1 MQRPLQVSARQVA
14 TPGGS
19 QQQAVTRGHHSGTF
33 PVTAAESRIASAPGI
48 AGTNSARDG
57 SILSAPPSSIEY
69 ALSGISHPL
78 MCALRLALDDSAMN
92 KLLLGFALAVLAAP
106 PGAAQAQPQTGYWW
120 NPAQSG
126 GGFVIE
132 IQGTSMFMAGFLY
145 AANGEATWV
154 ASDGPMTTPTQY
166 TGSVITFSGGQTL
179 TGAYQS
185 PTQGAAPLGNISIN
199 FTSDTTATVVWPG
212 GTIPIQRFDIVP
224 GGSTTQQP
232 ASNPQTG
239 FWWNPTESGRG
250 FTIEVQNGV
259 MWFAGYM
266 YDAQGNPVW
275 YLANSNIT
283 SPTLFQGE
291 WTQYANGQALGGPY
305 KGPIVSNSMVGAAT
319 IQFTDSA
326 NAVLTLPDG
335 RQIPF
340 VRFAFGNVPGPAG
353 SGWSEY
359 ARDAQ
364 HSAQGTIASQPLN
377 RIIWTTPVD
386 LAPQFFNGNVLLIH
400 YGSPIST
407 PGNTVLVPVKTAA
420 QGSFR
425 VDAHAGKTGAVLWS
439 ATSDYVLPPQPTS
452 NPPWTPSFSP
462 ALTPANRV
470 YFAGSGGK
478 LFYRDNVDYASG
490 TVNTAVFYGAGNY
503 SASSAAYDSTIFV
516 NTPITTDAQGNVF
529 FGFIA
534 SGSNP
539 SGLSSGIARIGADGS
554 GSWAAASTLANNPSI
569 SKLAMNAAPALSPD
583 QQTLYIA
590 VNSVDVNPGGYSTGA
605 QYGYLLAL
613 DSTTL
618 AVKGSQYLY
627 DPSTKGAAY
636 VSDDASASPSVGP
649 DGDVYYGVLE
659 SDIPSHN
666 DRGWLLHFDA
676 ALSQVKIP
684 GSFGW
689 DDTASIVPASMV
701 PSYKGS
707 STYLISTKYNNY
719 AGSGT
724 GNGQNRVAVLDP
736 NATEADP
743 ISGNPVMAEVLT
755 VLGVTADPEHPGGV
769 REWCINSA
777 AVDPLTKSILVN
789 SEDGSLY
796 RWDMMTNTL
805 TQRVVISGGLGE
817 AYTPTSIGPDGTVY
831 AINNAMLFAVG
842 Q

>member
-1 MQRPLQVSARQVA
+1 M
-14 TPGGS
+14 
-19 QQQAVTRGHHSGTF
+19 RGRHSGTF
-33 PVTAAESRIASAPGI
+33 SGAVAESRIASAPGI
-48 AGTNSARDG
+48 AGAHKCPRG

-69 ALSGISHPL
+69 ALFGNSHPL
-78 MCALRLALDDSAMN
+78 IRALRTTLDESVMN
-92 KLLLGFALAVLAAP
+92 KLLLGFALSVLAALP
-106 PGAAQAQPQTGYWW
+106 QAAQAQPRTGYWW
-120 NPAQSG
+120 DPAQSG
-126 GGFVIE
+126 SGFVIE

-145 AANGEATWV
+145 ADNGEATWV
-154 ASDGPMTTPTQY
+154 ASNGPMVSPTQY
-166 TGSVITFSGGQTL
+166 AGSVTTFSGGQTL
-179 TGAYQS
+179 TGAYQG
-185 PTQGAAPLGNISIN
+185 PTQAANPLGTITIV
-199 FTSDTTATVVWPG
+199 FTSDTTATLAWPG

-224 GGSTTQQP
+224 GGSTTTQP
-232 ASNPQTG
+232 ATNPQTG
-239 FWWNPTESGRG
+239 FWWNPAESGRG
-250 FTIEVQNGV
+250 FTVEVQNGV

-291 WTQYANGQALGGPY
+291 WTQYANGQTLGGPY
-305 KGPIVSNSMVGAAT
+305 KAPIVSNSTVGAAT
-319 IQFTDSA
+319 IQFTDNA
-326 NAVLTLPDG
+326 NAMLTLPDG

-364 HSAQGTIASQPLN
+364 HSALGTVATQPLN

-386 LAPQFFNGNVLLIH
+386 LAPQYVNGDVLLIH

-425 VDAHAGKTGAVLWS
+425 VDAHAGATGGLLWS
-439 ATSDYVLPPQPTS
+439 AASDYVLPPEATS
-452 NPPWTPSFSP
+452 GQTWTPSFSP

-490 TVNTAVFYGAGNY
+490 TVNTVVFYGASNY
-503 SASSAAYDSTIFV
+503 SANSAAFDSTIFI

-534 SGSNP
+534 TGSNP
-539 SGLSSGIARIGADGS
+539 SGLSSGIARIGADGT
-554 GSWAAASTLANNPSI
+554 GSWAAAETLANNPSI
-569 SKLAMNAAPALSPD
+569 SKVAMNAAPALSPD
-583 QQTLYIA
+583 QHTLYVA
-590 VNSVDVNPGGYSTGA
+590 VNTVILQSGYATGG

-701 PSYKGS
+701 PSYKGT
-707 STYLISTKYNNY
+707 STYLVSTKYNNY

-724 GNGQNRVAVLDP
+724 GNGQNRLAVLDP

-743 ISGNPVMAEVLT
+743 VSGNPVMAEVLT

-789 SEDGSLY
+789 SEDGTLY
-796 RWDMMTNTL
+796 RWDLTTNTL
-805 TQRVVISGGLGE
+805 TQHVVISGGLGE